1 MRHRKV
7 EPVILD
13 MCKTNK
19 RLCKKALKILA
30 QEDRQLQKEKE
41 YHRSQGR
48 TFVPTCVQQQNA
60 TLWAEAKEQM
70 PDAAKV
76 AEEAEAGPQ
85 RRERVTDTFRA
96 QMDIQEK
103 LISQYTQ
110 PSALDT
116 QLMNMLATFAQSVG
130 ASSLGVQPVVPASPV
145 PSAEQATLTKKRR
158 LDELQQFRAEGTISE
173 DEFNKARMH
182 ILTT

>member
-1 MRHRKV
+1 
-7 EPVILD
+7 
-13 MCKTNK
+13 
-19 RLCKKALKILA
+19 
-30 QEDRQLQKEKE
+30 
-41 YHRSQGR
+41 
-48 TFVPTCVQQQNA
+48 
-60 TLWAEAKEQM
+60 M

-85 RRERVTDTFRA
+85 RRERVTDAFRA

-145 PSAEQATLTKKRR
+145 PSAEQASLTKKRR